1 MKGQTMTRFT
11 TSLTAAALLS
21 LALFAPAHAVEVQG
35 VKLEDSV
42 QVGGK
47 NLVLNGAGAR
57 IKAVFKIYSM
67 GLYLSEKKATPAD
80 VLAAPGPK
88 RFKIVLLREL
98 TGEEFGS
105 AFLAGINKN
114 LEKDEKSKYVNQLVK
129 FGEMFDTIGGLKKGD
144 VVIGDWVP
152 GTGLLLTLNGKRI
165 IDPIPEQ
172 GFYNAILR
180 IWIGNS
186 PADHL
191 LKPLLLGEKEKTQDF

>member
-1 MKGQTMTRFT
+1 MTRFT
-11 TSLTAAALLS
+11 TSLAGAALLS
-21 LALFAPAHAVEVQG
+21 LALLAPAHAVEVHG

-47 NLVLNGAGAR
+47 PLVLNGAGAR
-57 IKAVFKIYSM
+57 IKAVFKIYAM
-67 GLYLSEKKATPAD
+67 GLYLSEKKTTPAD
-80 VLAAPGPK
+80 VLAASGPK

-98 TGEEFGS
+98 SGEEFGS

-114 LEKDEKSKYVNQLVK
+114 LEKDEKSKYVNQLVR
-129 FGEMFDTIGGLKKGD
+129 FGEMFDTIDGLKKGD
-144 VVIGDWVP
+144 VIVGDWVP

-165 IDPIPEQ
+165 IDPIPEA

-186 PADHL
+186 PADNL
-191 LKPLLLGEKEKTQDF
+191 LKPQLLGEKDKTQDF